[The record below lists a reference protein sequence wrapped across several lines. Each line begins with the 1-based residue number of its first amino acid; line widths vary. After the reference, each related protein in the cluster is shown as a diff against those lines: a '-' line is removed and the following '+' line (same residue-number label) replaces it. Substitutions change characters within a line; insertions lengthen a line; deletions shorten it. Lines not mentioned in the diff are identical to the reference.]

1 MKVNEWLEKREKRSI
16 VPECREKKS
25 WIMADRMAVIKAAFT
40 ATLKYP
46 AHSFVN
52 FRLVDGCSK
61 AKKNADVSGE
71 DTMKL
76 TEDELRRMM
85 TDLESENVE
94 RTRAFDKAD
103 KMGQAICAFAN
114 DLSGRGVPG
123 YLLLGVESNGELSG
137 KRIDDEH
144 LTSLGG
150 LKTEGNLL
158 PPPAMALDVFHFDQG
173 DVAVITVFPSAYPP
187 IRYQGQVWVRIGAR
201 KALATE
207 EDIHLLEEKRQRN
220 GRRFEE
226 RPCHAARM
234 EDMDLELFRTQYLP
248 RAIQSEVIEEDGRP
262 VREQLA
268 SLRFYDRDADVPTNL
283 GMILFGKHPE
293 MYIPSAYL
301 QYVKFAASDNAGD
314 ILTEHAYKGPL
325 LKIIAE
331 LDGFIKVGIAS
342 PRSVRVSSLREEI
355 VKSYPDWS
363 IRELLL
369 NAVIHR
375 DYQIGNAPIKFYDY
389 NGLRLEITNPGGL
402 YGQATPDNF
411 PHVNDY
417 RNPLL
422 AEAIKVMGYVNKF
435 NRGISKVKAELEKNG
450 NPPPVFDVNKR
461 TEFRVTLRPVP
472 DNRDKQALFLPDG
485 KINEPLNEPNGK
497 INLVNGKISGEKK
510 IIHAIAEHPGI
521 KRDGL
526 FLETQIPLRTIDR
539 ILRRLR
545 DGADARIEYRGSRK
559 TGGWFIKS

>member
-1 MKVNEWLEKREKRSI
+1 MRLSEEK
-16 VPECREKKS
+16 
-25 WIMADRMAVIKAAFT
+25 
-40 ATLKYP
+40 
-46 AHSFVN
+46 
-52 FRLVDGCSK
+52 
-61 AKKNADVSGE
+61 
-71 DTMKL
+71 
-76 TEDELRRMM
+76 LRQLI

-94 RTRAFDKAD
+94 RTRAFDKMD

-114 DLSGRGVPG
+114 DLADRGEPG
-123 YLLLGVESNGELSG
+123 YLILGVENDGKISG
-137 KRIDDEH
+137 KRINDAQ

-150 LKTEGNLL
+150 WKTEGNLL
-158 PPPAMALDVFHFDQG
+158 PPPAMALEHFHFPEG
-173 DVAVITVFPSAYPP
+173 DVVVLTVFPSAYPP

-201 KALATE
+201 KALASD
-207 EDIHLLEEKRQRN
+207 EDIHLLEEKRQRH

-226 RPCHAARM
+226 QPCPAARI
-234 EDMDLELFRTQYLP
+234 EDMDLEIFRTQYLP
-248 RAIQSEVIEEDGRP
+248 RAIQSEVIEEDDRP

-268 SLRFYDRDADVPTNL
+268 ALRFYDRESETPTNL

-293 MYIPSAYL
+293 LYIPSAYL

-325 LKIIAE
+325 LKIITD

-375 DYQIGNAPIKFYDY
+375 DYQISNAPIKFYDY

-402 YGQATPDNF
+402 YGQAKPENF
-411 PHVNDY
+411 PFVSDY

-422 AEAIKVMGYVNKF
+422 AEAVKVMGYVNKF
-435 NRGISKVKAELEKNG
+435 NRGISKVKTELENNG
-450 NPPPVFDVNKR
+450 NPPPIFDVNKR

-472 DNRDKQALFLPDG
+472 DNGDKRAVISPNG
-485 KINEPLNEPNGK
+485 GINEPLNELNGE
-497 INLVNGKISGEKK
+497 INGEINSHGGEINGAKK
-510 IIHAIAEHPGI
+510 VILAIAGHPGI

-526 FLETQIPLRTIDR
+526 LLKTQIPLRTIDR
-539 ILRRLR
+539 ILRHLR
-545 DGADARIEYRGSRK
+545 EGANAKIEYRGSKK

>member
-1 MKVNEWLEKREKRSI
+1 MR
-16 VPECREKKS
+16 
-25 WIMADRMAVIKAAFT
+25 
-40 ATLKYP
+40 
-46 AHSFVN
+46 
-52 FRLVDGCSK
+52 
-61 AKKNADVSGE
+61 
-71 DTMKL
+71 L
-76 TEDELRRMM
+76 TEEQLRHMM
-85 TDLESENVE
+85 TDLEAENVE

-114 DLSGRGVPG
+114 DLSDRGIPG
-123 YLLLGVESNGELSG
+123 YLLLGVESDGKISG
-137 KRIDDEH
+137 KRIDDDH

-158 PPPAMALDVFHFDQG
+158 PPPAMALEVFHFPEG

-187 IRYQGQVWVRIGAR
+187 IRYQGQVWIRVGAR

-207 EDIHLLEEKRQRN
+207 EDIHLLEERRQKS

-226 RPCHAARM
+226 QSCAAARM
-234 EDMDLELFRTQYLP
+234 DDLDLDIFRNQYLP
-248 RAIQSEVIEEDGRP
+248 KAIQAEVIEEDLRP
-262 VREQLA
+262 VQEQLA
-268 SLRFYDRDADVPTNL
+268 ALRFYDRDAQAPTNL

-293 MYIPSAYL
+293 MFIPSAYL
-301 QYVKFAASDNAGD
+301 QYVRFSTADNGGD

-325 LKIIAE
+325 LKTIVE
-331 LDGFIKVGIAS
+331 LDGFVKVGVAS
-342 PRSVRVSSLREEI
+342 PRSVRVSALREEI
-355 VKSYPDWS
+355 ARSYPDWS

-369 NAVIHR
+369 NAIIHR

-389 NGLRLEITNPGGL
+389 NGLRLEISNPGGL

-435 NRGISKVKAELEKNG
+435 NRGIAKVKAELEKNG
-450 NPPPVFDVNKR
+450 NPPPIFDVNKR

-472 DNRDKQALFLPDG
+472 DHGDKMDVISPTG
-485 KINEPLNEPNGK
+485 EIKTPTGEINGENKILRVIGD
-497 INLVNGKISGEKK
+497 
-510 IIHAIAEHPGI
+510 HPGI
-521 KRDGL
+521 KREGL
-526 FLETQIPLRTIDR
+526 LLETGISLRTIDR

-545 DGADARIEYRGSRK
+545 AEEDARIEYRGSNK